1 MRGSRLL
8 RTAALVAVVCIV
20 AAGCTD
26 SDGGEM
32 RRPSTGGEEVIVVGV
47 SGAFAENQIVAEMY
61 AQVLEHAGYTVERQL
76 DLRSR
81 EISQNALEA
90 GAIDVKPEYL
100 SSLLLFLDPNA
111 EASADAS
118 DVARQTAELL
128 RSEGLTLLTPSAA
141 EDTNQFVANA
151 ETAQRFDLTTMS
163 SLAPVA
169 GQLTFGGPPECPQRP
184 FCLPGLHEVY
194 GVLFDDF
201 TPLDAGGPLTVEAL
215 RSDAVQ
221 IGLLFS
227 TDPSI
232 EQNGFVPLVDDK
244 HLQDAEN
251 ITPVIRSETLNDE
264 VRRLLDAVSARLT
277 TEDDDRTRR
286 ACRDRRA
293 GRGRRGQ
300 GFLARTACCNR
311 PEPTPSSAKVAEELP
326 HIADEQF
333 GDLHRREVAS
343 ALELGPMLDVP
354 VAVEDAPDEVSAAN
368 TAIPAGAGDIAP
380 QSRSAWAAS

>member
-1 MRGSRLL
+1 MTGTRKIAREIG
-8 RTAALVAVVCIV
+8 ALVPTLPLGRPIRRFHRSLMHAAMVVMVCTV

-26 SDGGEM
+26 SDAGRMRHPSGGD
-32 RRPSTGGEEVIVVGV
+32 GVIVVGV

-90 GAIDVKPEYL
+90 GYIDVKPEYL

-111 EASADAS
+111 EASADAAA
-118 DVARQTAELL
+118 VARQTAQQLQS
-128 RSEGLTLLTPSAA
+128 RGLTLLAPSPA

-151 ETAQRFDLTTMS
+151 ETAQRFHLTTMS

-169 GQLTFGGPPECPQRP
+169 GQLTLGGPPECPQRP

-201 TPLDAGGPLTVEAL
+201 TPLDAGGPLTVDAL
-215 RSDAVQ
+215 RRDAVQ

-232 EQNGFVPLVDDK
+232 EQNGFVPLVDDRR
-244 HLQDAEN
+244 LQNAEN
-251 ITPVIRSETLNDE
+251 ITPVIRSEMLNDE
-264 VRRLLDAVSARLT
+264 VRRLLDAVSARLSSET
-277 TEDDDRTRR
+277 MTELV
-286 ACRDRRA
+286 
-293 GRGRRGQ
+293 GRVVIEGQ
-300 GFLARTACCNR
+300 D
-311 PEPTPSSAKVAEELP
+311 VAT
-326 HIADEQF
+326 
-333 GDLHRREVAS
+333 VATGYLTS
-343 ALELGPMLDVP
+343 NNLL
-354 VAVEDAPDEVSAAN
+354 
-368 TAIPAGAGDIAP
+368 
-380 QSRSAWAAS
+380 